1 MNTGDIIFLT
11 LTVAG
16 TVVWLLD
23 GVGIFDKYKYSAA
36 SSIPEE
42 QQKAVFGGSR
52 RRKTSKTRK
61 TRKNI

>member
-1 MNTGDIIFLT
+1 MNTGDILFLT

-23 GVGIFDKYKYSAA
+23 GVGIFDKYKYSA
-36 SSIPEE
+36 SIPEE
-42 QQKAVFGGSR
+42 EQKAVFGGSR
-52 RRKTSKTRK
+52 RRKTRK